1 MGEEGAGREH
11 RPVMLDE
18 AVDALEIRSDAVVV
32 DGTYGRGGHSAEIL
46 KRIGPR
52 GRLLALDRDPR
63 AVEAGR
69 RWQEATGD
77 ERFSIEHAQ
86 FSRLAE
92 VLDAHGIDAVDGV
105 LLDLGVSSP
114 QLDDPTRG
122 FSFREDGP
130 LDMRMDPTCGMSA
143 SEWLQHAS
151 EGEITQVVRDYGQE
165 RFAVQIAKA
174 IVARRGDAARGPIQT
189 TGELAR
195 IVAGVVRSR
204 QKRSQ
209 VGKDPAT
216 RTFQALRIFVNQ
228 ELEELA
234 RALAVAVE
242 RLRVRGRLVVISF
255 HSLEDRIVKQF
266 IAHEAGRDAPRDP
279 VRGGAAP
286 GTRVRLRPVARVL
299 PGDAEVESNPRA
311 RSAVLR
317 VAERV
322 APAVPPEGAA
332 AVDGATRAAAGDD
345 AARPAAAGRGGAR

>member
-1 MGEEGAGREH
+1 MGEKGAGVEH

-18 AVDALEIRSDAVVV
+18 AVEALAIRADGVYV
-32 DGTYGRGGHSAEIL
+32 DCTFGRGGHSAEIL
-46 KRIGPR
+46 RRLGPR
-52 GRLLALDRDPR
+52 GRLLALDRDPQ

-77 ERFSIEHAQ
+77 ERIWIEHAQ

-92 VLDAHGIDAVDGV
+92 VLDAHRLDAVDGV

-114 QLDDPTRG
+114 QFDDPARG

-130 LDMRMDPTCGMSA
+130 LDMRMDPTCGVSAGQWLQQA
-143 SEWLQHAS
+143 SED
-151 EGEITQVVRDYGQE
+151 EITRVVRDYGQE

-174 IVARRGDAARGPIQT
+174 IVARRRDASRAPVQT

-204 QKRSQ
+204 QKRAE

-216 RTFQALRIFVNQ
+216 RTFQALRILVNQ

-234 RALAVAVE
+234 LGLDVAV
-242 RLRVRGRLVVISF
+242 RYLRPGGRLAVISF

-266 IAHEAGRDAPRDP
+266 IAQESGRNAARDP
-279 VRGGAAP
+279 IRGTVLP
-286 GTRVRLRPVARVL
+286 GEPVRLRSLGRVL
-299 PGDAEVESNPRA
+299 PSEADVAANPRA

-317 VAERV
+317 AALRV
-322 APAVPPEGAA
+322 
-332 AVDGATRAAAGDD
+332 
-345 AARPAAAGRGGAR
+345 

>member
-1 MGEEGAGREH
+1 MGGKGAGLEH

-18 AVDALEIRSDAVVV
+18 AVEALAIRADGVYV
-32 DGTYGRGGHSAEIL
+32 DCTFGRGGHSAEIL
-46 KRIGPR
+46 RRLGPR
-52 GRLLALDRDPR
+52 GRLLALDRDPQ

-77 ERFSIEHAQ
+77 GRISIEHAQ

-92 VLDAHGIDAVDGV
+92 VLDAHRLERVDGV
-105 LLDLGVSSP
+105 LLDLGASSP
-114 QLDDPTRG
+114 QFDDPARG

-130 LDMRMDPTCGMSA
+130 LDMRMDPTCGVSAGQWLQQA
-143 SEWLQHAS
+143 SED
-151 EGEITQVVRDYGQE
+151 EITRVVRDYGQE
-165 RFAVQIAKA
+165 RFAVPIAKA
-174 IVARRGDAARGPIQT
+174 IVARRRDASRAPIQT

-204 QKRSQ
+204 QKRAE

-234 RALAVAVE
+234 RALAAAVE
-242 RLRVRGRLVVISF
+242 RLRVRGRLAVISF

-279 VRGGAAP
+279 VRGGPIAGA
-286 GTRVRLRPVARVL
+286 RVRLRPVARML
-299 PGDAEVESNPRA
+299 PGEAEVAANPRA

-322 APAVPPEGAA
+322 
-332 AVDGATRAAAGDD
+332 DAAAGDP
-345 AARPAAAGRGGAR
+345 R